1 MKINVLKT
9 KRIAVEMIYA
19 HRSKYTGDRKKSVIK
34 SQKQKKKSC
43 CPLNPGKPKTFDNL
57 DFFDSTGWFNQST
70 WDIGAL
76 EILVSKI
83 LYTLTKV

>member
-34 SQKQKKKSC
+34 SQKQKKEEAG
-43 CPLNPGKPKTFDNL
+43 P
-57 DFFDSTGWFNQST
+57 
-70 WDIGAL
+70 
-76 EILVSKI
+76 
-83 LYTLTKV
+83 